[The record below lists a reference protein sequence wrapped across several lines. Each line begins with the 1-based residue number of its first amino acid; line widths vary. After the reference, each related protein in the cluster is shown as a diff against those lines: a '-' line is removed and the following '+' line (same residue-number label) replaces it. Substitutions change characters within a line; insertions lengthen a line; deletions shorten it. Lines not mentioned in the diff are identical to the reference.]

1 MLRLTK
7 LIAACAVL
15 AFATH
20 QACAAGSETGTGQ
33 VKAMYGAWKLKC
45 GQIPGAKQQEK
56 CVLVQDLALE
66 DERHMFMTVIILRT
80 FDGDKKYLRVVAPL
94 GMLLPAGL
102 GLKVDGQDVGHV
114 PFIKCVREG
123 CVAEA
128 IVDDQLLAKFSSGQ
142 TASFIVFPAK
152 DKGIG
157 FPAPLSG
164 FAEGL
169 KALN

>member
-7 LIAACAVL
+7 LIAACVVL
-15 AFATH
+15 ALGTLHAYAF
-20 QACAAGSETGTGQ
+20 SEVGNGQ

-45 GQIPGAKQQEK
+45 AQLAGAKQEK

-66 DERHMFMTVIILRT
+66 DERHMFMTVIFLRA

-94 GMLLPAGL
+94 GMLVPAGL

-114 PFIKCVREG
+114 PFIKCFREG

-128 IVDDQLLAKFSSGQ
+128 VVDEQLLARFSSGQ

-157 FPAPLSG
+157 FPVPLSG

-169 KALN
+169 KGLN

>member
-7 LIAACAVL
+7 LIAACAIL

-20 QACAAGSETGTGQ
+20 QAYAASPEVGSGQ
-33 VKAMYGAWKLKC
+33 VKAMYGAWKLTC
-45 GQIPGAKQQEK
+45 GQLPGAKQQEK
-56 CVLVQDLALE
+56 CVLAQDLVLE
-66 DERHMFMTVIILRT
+66 DERHMFMHVIFMRV
-80 FDGDKKYLRVVAPL
+80 FDGDKKYLRVVTPL
-94 GMLLPAGL
+94 GMVLPAGL

-123 CVAEA
+123 CVAEVV
-128 IVDDQLLAKFSSGQ
+128 VDEQLLAKFSTGQ
-142 TASFIVFPAK
+142 TASFIVFPTK
-152 DKGIG
+152 NKGIG